1 MTDRLGAHLVPG
13 GIMFAVRARDAEF
26 VELCLFKEG
35 QETRV
40 SLQRDGD
47 LFRTFLANA
56 GPGLRYGYR
65 ASGPWSPEQGCFFDP
80 SKLLVDPYALLLD
93 ERFKFDPRLA
103 IRGVD
108 TAGLAP
114 KAVVTAPLPSIA
126 PRAPVFRPGGL
137 IYELNV
143 RSFTR
148 LHFEIPP
155 HLRGTIGAL
164 RHPAVISH
172 LRKLHVNAVELMPV
186 VACLDERHLPP
197 LGLRN
202 SWGYNPVVP
211 MALDPGLVPGGI
223 QELRDTVETLRE
235 AGIGVILDLVLN
247 HTAESDLRG
256 PTLSLRGL
264 DNRCYAR
271 GQDGTLINDTGTG
284 NTLMASDAPVRD
296 LIVAT
301 LRHFAGNCGV
311 DGFRFDLA
319 TVLAREPG
327 FNPHAPIFEAIKQD
341 PLLAD
346 RVLIAEPWD
355 VGPGGYQLGKFPST
369 WLEWND
375 RYRDDVRRFWRGDAS
390 MAGRLATRIAG
401 SSDVFE
407 GEKTRTV
414 NFIASHDGFA
424 LADLV
429 SFEQRHNEANG
440 EVNRDGQQENYSWNN
455 GAEGPSTDPDVVR
468 RRKEDARALLATLFA
483 SRGTIMLTA
492 GDEFGRSQ
500 NGNNNAYAQDNA
512 VTWLD
517 WSNRDLALENFVAQ
531 CAAFRA
537 ISPQLRELTFLKDV
551 DWCDLDNMPM
561 TPEKWDTPDCA
572 GFELRLPLD
581 DCDAVILRFDRIRRV
596 VSISRVNDGLNGG
609 QFQSSHG
616 LPSQ

>member
-1 MTDRLGAHLVPG
+1 MTDLLGAHPTPHGTL
-13 GIMFAVRARDAEF
+13 FAVRARDAEF
-26 VELCLFKEG
+26 VELCFFKES

-40 SLQRDGD
+40 PLQHDGD
-47 LFRTFLANA
+47 VFRTFVANV

-65 ASGPWSPEQGCFFDP
+65 ASGPWSPERGFFFDP
-80 SKLLVDPYALLLD
+80 SKLLVDPYALTLD
-93 ERFKFDPRLA
+93 DRFKFDSRLA
-103 IRGVD
+103 ERSVD
-108 TAGLAP
+108 TADLVP
-114 KAVVTAPLPSIA
+114 KAIVTAQLLPVS
-126 PRAPVFRPGGL
+126 PRPPVFRPGGL

-164 RHPAVISH
+164 GHPAIISH
-172 LRKLHVNAVELMPV
+172 LRKLHVNAIELMPV
-186 VACLDERHLPP
+186 VAWIDERHLEP

-202 SWGYNPVVP
+202 AWGYNPVVP
-211 MALDPGLVPGGI
+211 MALDPGLAPGGI
-223 QELRDTVETLRE
+223 KELRDTVETLRD

-247 HTAESDLRG
+247 HTGESDLLG
-256 PTLSLRGL
+256 PILSLRGL

-271 GQDGTLINDTGTG
+271 DPDGALVNDTGTG
-284 NTLMASDAPVRD
+284 NTLMASDPAVRD
-296 LIVAT
+296 LIVGT

-319 TVLAREPG
+319 PVLARESG
-327 FNPHAPIFEAIKQD
+327 FNSHAAIFEAIRQD
-341 PLLAD
+341 PLLTD

-375 RYRDDVRRFWRGDAS
+375 RYRDDVRRFWRGDAG

-407 GEKTRTV
+407 GDKTRTV

-429 SFEQRHNEANG
+429 AYEHRHNEANG
-440 EVNRDGQQENYSWNN
+440 EANRDGQEENYSWNN
-455 GAEGPSTDPDVVR
+455 GIEGPSADPNVLAR
-468 RRKEDARALLATLFA
+468 RQEDARALLATLFA

-512 VTWLD
+512 TTWLD
-517 WSNRDLALENFVAQ
+517 WSNRNLALENFVAQ

-537 ISPQLRELTFLKDV
+537 ASPQLQAPEFLKNA
-551 DWCDLDNMPM
+551 DWRDLDGQTM
-561 TPEKWDTPDCA
+561 TPEKWNAPDCP
-572 GFELRLPLD
+572 GFELRLHAED
-581 DCDAVILRFDRIRRV
+581 GDTIALRFDRGHRLA
-596 VSISRVNDGLNGG
+596 SLSRITDRA
-609 QFQSSHG
+609 
-616 LPSQ
+616 PDRC